1 MAYINKMDIK
11 LPKIISDRGIC
22 SRREAKDL
30 ILKGYVKVNGKLVN
44 EPGLKFSESIKISL
58 LKEAKEILNNKV
70 TILIN
75 KPLDYVSSQPSK
87 DETPAIRIIKESN
100 KDPRCKIKLKKEHL
114 KGLAPAG
121 RLDINSTG
129 LLILTQDGAL
139 AKKIIGQNSDVE
151 KEYIVQ
157 FKGNL
162 TTRNLKKLNHG
173 LMLDKKKLK
182 PAKVKLIGKNKLQFI
197 LKEGRNRQIRRM
209 CKLVSLEV
217 TGLKRIRVGSIK
229 LGDLKIGTWMFYSN

>member
-1 MAYINKMDIK
+1 MIYINKMDIR
-11 LPKIISDRGIC
+11 LSKIMSDRGIC

-30 ILKGYVKVNGKLVN
+30 ILNGYVKVNGKLVN
-44 EPGLKFSESIKISL
+44 EPGLKFSESVKISL
-58 LKEAKEILNNKV
+58 LKKAKEILNNKV

-75 KPLDYVSSQPSK
+75 KPLGYVSSQPSM
-87 DETPAIRIIKESN
+87 DEKPAIRIIKESN

-129 LLILTQDGAL
+129 LLILTQNGAL

-157 FKGNL
+157 FKGTL
-162 TTRNLKKLNHG
+162 TARKLKQLNYG

-182 PAKVKLIGKNKLQFI
+182 PAKVKLIGKSKLQFI

-209 CKLVSLEV
+209 CKLVSLDV
-217 TGLKRIRVGSIK
+217 INLKRIRVGDIK
-229 LGDLKIGTWMFYSN
+229 LGNLKLGHWMFYNN